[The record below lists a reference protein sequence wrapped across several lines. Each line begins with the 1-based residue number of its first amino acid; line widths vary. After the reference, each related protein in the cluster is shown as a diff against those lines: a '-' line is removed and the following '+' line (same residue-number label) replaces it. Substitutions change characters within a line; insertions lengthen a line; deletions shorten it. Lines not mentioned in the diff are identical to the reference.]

1 MWSQFSR
8 NLSLELEYL
17 FTLMAEAALPDQLW
31 QPSHLNTANSAHV
44 PRSTQH

>member
-17 FTLMAEAALPDQLW
+17 FTLLAEPALPDQLW
-31 QPSHLNTANSAHV
+31 QPSHLNLKTSV
-44 PRSTQH
+44 QP